1 MDLLNSLYTEHLDE
15 ISSLYERWLAMKAAG
30 WNPRHFIEMEEWHE
44 AHIDALVE
52 DDLALLV
59 CKQRAV
65 EGNFGE
71 YYGACRFFL
80 RRSQD
85 KVLDRLIASLD
96 GTDHKKRQ
104 EISDAICH
112 EPRPETDRWLAF
124 TRCYFNDFNICDAT
138 VTNTNF
144 TDTRF
149 VGFIQASGAKFRN
162 AKFTGAKGNLEE
174 AILKNTIYEKTGL
187 FLAPLHCRH

>member
-71 YYGACRFFL
+71 CYGACRFFL

-138 VTNTNF
+138 VTKQILQTPALPDLSRQVEPN
-144 TDTRF
+144 
-149 VGFIQASGAKFRN
+149 SGTQNSPEPKVTWKRPF
-162 AKFTGAKGNLEE
+162 
-174 AILKNTIYEKTGL
+174 
-187 FLAPLHCRH
+187 